1 MISKHFEVHIYEQDA
16 FEIEINLTLPE
27 SKYIVATVLLS
38 KAPMLIPRMLSL
50 NFIEVDDELRR
61 LGCARRL
68 LQVARKIAAD
78 KGFDGVVPHSDLS
91 HDGAS
96 FWEAVDPKALRCI
109 LRHEGARQFAVEHG
123 CDPEKFDAIFEA
135 FA

>member
-16 FEIEINLTLPE
+16 FEIESNLTLPE

-50 NFIEVDDELRR
+50 NFIEVDDEFRR
-61 LGCARRL
+61 QGCGRRL
-68 LQVARKIAAD
+68 LQVARKLAAD

-109 LRHEGARQFAVEHG
+109 LRHQGARQLAIDCG
-123 CDPEKFDAIFEA
+123 CDYFDAIFEA